1 MILSNIYWK
10 RLIPHFEQHIL
21 RCDETLKEKTSK
33 PALIGLTAV
42 IILALMISYYCP
54 SLQAQQQQQN
64 FTPADKFSIPNLNGI
79 ISFAVNGSY
88 LEATLNNNTWTFE
101 DLTLNNQS
109 IPGFGLNDFS
119 SVGNLMFSTQNSN
132 VTILA
137 YITLNAS
144 FPVNLLSYTVEGKGK
159 QMVNLEL
166 DTSIPT
172 SADEWSVIVPN
183 NVVLAEGQGWT
194 LLPDNTVVIA
204 SSASYITIAHFGII
218 TPTKSNLPF
227 YLQNSAALTTA
238 AVLLIVAA
246 LAVIIRTKMI
256 ENNFKDKGNREH

>member
-1 MILSNIYWK
+1 
-10 RLIPHFEQHIL
+10 L
-21 RCDETLKEKTSK
+21 RCDETLKEKTRK
-33 PALIGLTAV
+33 PPIIGLTAI
-42 IILALMISYYCP
+42 IILALVISYYCP
-54 SLQAQQQQQN
+54 PSQAQTQQN
-64 FTPADKFSIPNLNGI
+64 FTTSDKFIIPDFNGT

-88 LEATLNNNTWTFE
+88 SEATLNNNTWTFK

-144 FPVNLLSYTVEGKGK
+144 FPVNLLSYTMEGKGK

-204 SSASYITIAHFGII
+204 SSASYITVAHFGII
-218 TPTKSNLPF
+218 TTTKSNLPF
-227 YLQNSAALTTA
+227 YLQHSVALTTA
-238 AVLLIVAA
+238 AVLIIVAA
-246 LAVIIRTKMI
+246 LAIIIRTKMI
-256 ENNFKDKGNREH
+256 KNNFKDKGNREH

>member
-1 MILSNIYWK
+1 MK
-10 RLIPHFEQHIL
+10 
-21 RCDETLKEKTSK
+21 KKTSK
-33 PALIGLTAV
+33 HTLTGLTAV
-42 IILALMISYYCP
+42 LIWVLIFSYYCP
-54 SLQAQQQQQN
+54 ASRAQTQQT
-64 FTPADKFSIPNLNGI
+64 FTTADKFSIPNLNGT

-88 LEATLNNNTWTFE
+88 SEATLNNNTWTFK

-109 IPGFGLNDFS
+109 VPGFGLNDFS

-137 YITLNAS
+137 YLTLSSS

-166 DTSIPT
+166 GTSSP
-172 SADEWSVIVPN
+172 SSPDEWSVIVPN

-194 LLPDNTVVIA
+194 IFPDNTLIITTPA
-204 SSASYITIAHFGII
+204 SNITVAHFGSI

-227 YLQNSAALTTA
+227 YIQHSIALTMVA
-238 AVLLIVAA
+238 ILAIVVTLA
-246 LAVIIRTKMI
+246 LIIRANMNKRK
-256 ENNFKDKGNREH
+256 NFKAKGNLEQ